1 MKFTPQQQAAINAP
15 HDRSAIVTAAAG
27 SGKTTLLVERMIRL
41 LSDKSLEIHGDS
53 LAVMTFTRNA
63 AASLR
68 KKLIGKL
75 SERIKAIRA
84 EGDPDGVADMLSERL
99 FELRSAAIGT
109 IDSFCINILRENA
122 QIFNLPVG
130 FTVAGSAKL
139 FSMKNAAMQKTM
151 QMFYSDDFFS
161 QEERGALFYT
171 FSFESDDALREAI
184 SDIAEKVSSY
194 ADGDTWLEKCAE
206 RYKSLD
212 TLLERPIRADIARI
226 GAVIA
231 ECADIPAGYADIIE
245 SYEEEKKA
253 DPAVAQQMRDYA
265 QGDLDYLSRV
275 RSAYEALCEAPC
287 AENLGK
293 FYEQALRLNPC
304 AFPKNENR
312 SKAHT
317 QIGKLVKCFTL
328 PKSLTQNV
336 FVYEEEQR
344 ILPQQRLTVAA
355 LTRLVRTYLDEY
367 RSIMH
372 TKGCLDFAECEYLL
386 LKKLRTDEVF
396 RSQLSERFSCI
407 IVDEFQDSNDIQA
420 EIFRLIAN
428 GKNNLFYVG
437 DVKQSIYAFRGGNPK
452 IMERLCSTPKRLSP
466 APAAKPAAI
475 KGDPARYVREHPSFR
490 VIPLNKNFRSR
501 AAVID
506 SVNAV
511 FSGVMTR
518 RYGGVDYAAGSQLEL
533 GAACPELSDPQGYL
547 TEIDLLRCGD
557 STDDDSNVKTLCQAR
572 YVAGRIK
579 QMLDTGFQVTDGDG
593 MRPAKPSDFGIL
605 LPKNNHMTIYR
616 DALSELGIP
625 SVIPKSGS
633 FLQSEEILLLLDL
646 LTVIDDPMR
655 DEELI
660 RVLMSPVFDMSAEE
674 AAQLRL
680 GILGLPLDG
689 IGEDLSPV
697 ARYVRGRSLYG
708 CVTFC
713 LRELSCENGSD
724 ELKELCERLREKGV
738 KRAVSPLLQKFS
750 EKLQALRFFMSS
762 SSIDALI
769 TKVCDETE
777 LYSLICTYE
786 GSRQRLANIRLLIK
800 YAEDFEA
807 SDGGTLSDFL
817 RFISKLD
824 SRTLDAAGAPENASS
839 SVKLMTFHG
848 SKGLEMPVC
857 FLSDLESRINISESN
872 GQYLL
877 SHDDGI
883 TLRYVDISV
892 RYQAETFAYGYH
904 KKQITERICGEQLRL
919 LYVALTRAQDKL
931 IVTSIYNSKAAGL
944 KAKLDTPV
952 GIVDGIVPI
961 KWLTRSL
968 LRNTD
973 GSVLKDIDKS
983 ESTLSQIAIGSHTL
997 MQLITEDAGLMDE
1010 VFSDERDEREAEH
1023 EAACEEITAYPAL
1036 AEQITAQLRQQ
1047 YPYAPETTLQ
1057 AKYTV
1062 TELAHSAD
1070 PNAMMVYLN
1079 MPSFARGNAPTGKEV
1094 GDSYHH
1100 FMEHCPLE
1108 RFTQGVTQ
1116 DMIAQTVD
1124 ELCDSGL
1131 LTVAEGDILHSPRR
1145 GCIKNLCAFF
1155 ESALGR
1161 RTLANTSMVF
1171 RETPFYAELPAQK
1184 LGLSGERLVCIQ
1196 GRTDMYFVENGG
1208 IILVDYKSDTQENL
1222 EKELDSYCRQL
1233 ESYMEILPQ
1242 VTGLPVRELYIY
1254 SFSLGREIDVL
1265 SYLRSHKEKGQT

>member
-41 LSDKSLEIHGDS
+41 LSDKKLDIHGDS

-68 KKLIGKL
+68 KKLINKL

-84 EGDPDGVADMLSERL
+84 EGDPDDIADMLSERL

-109 IDSFCINILRENA
+109 IDSFCISILRENA
-122 QIFNLPVG
+122 QVFNLPVG
-130 FTVAGSAKL
+130 FSIAGSAKL
-139 FSMKNAAMQKTM
+139 FSMKNAAMQRVM
-151 QMFYSDDFFS
+151 QMFYSDEFFS
-161 QEERGALFYT
+161 PEERAAVFYS
-171 FSFESDDALREAI
+171 FSFENDDSLREAI

-194 ADGDTWLEKCAE
+194 ADRDEWLDKCVERYSSLDALLEK
-206 RYKSLD
+206 
-212 TLLERPIRADIARI
+212 PIKAAITRI

-231 ECADIPAGYADIIE
+231 ECGKIPEEYPAIIQAY
-245 SYEEEKKA
+245 SAEKKA
-253 DPAVAQQMRDYA
+253 DPAIEQQMREYA

-275 RSAYEALCEAPC
+275 KAAYSALCTAPC
-287 AENLGK
+287 AESLGEL
-293 FYEQALRLNPC
+293 YAQAMKLNPC
-304 AFPKNENR
+304 ALPKNENK
-312 SKAHT
+312 SKAHG
-317 QIGKLVKCFTL
+317 QLARLAKLFTL
-328 PKSLTQNV
+328 PKTLAGEA
-336 FVYEEEQR
+336 FIYEEEQR
-344 ILPQQRLTVAA
+344 ILPQQQLTIKA

-386 LKKLRTDEVF
+386 LSKLRTDEEF
-396 RSQLSERFSCI
+396 RSQLSARFSCV

-420 EIFRLIAN
+420 EIFRFIAN
-428 GKNNLFYVG
+428 GKNDLFYVG

-452 IMERLCSTPKRLSP
+452 IMERLCAAPKRLSP

-475 KGDPARYVREHPSFR
+475 KGDPARYVREHPTFS

-506 SVNAV
+506 CVNAV

-518 RYGGVDYAAGSQLEL
+518 RYGGVEYAAGSQLEL
-533 GAACPELSDPQGYL
+533 GASCPELSSPQDYL
-547 TEIDLLRCGD
+547 SEIDLLRCD
-557 STDDDSNVKTLCQAR
+557 AESDDDSSAKTLCQAR

-579 QMLDTGFQVTDGDG
+579 KMLDGGFLVTSGDE

-605 LPKNNHMTIYR
+605 LPKNSHMTIYR

-625 SVIPKSGS
+625 SVVPKSGS
-633 FLQSEEILLLLDL
+633 FLQSEEISLLLDL

-680 GILGLPLDG
+680 GILGLPLDD
-689 IGEDLSPV
+689 IAEDLSPI
-697 ARYVRGRSLYG
+697 ARHVRGRSLYG

-713 LRELSCENGSD
+713 LRELSDENGSD
-724 ELKELCERLREKGV
+724 ELRELCGRLQKNGV
-738 KRAVSPLLQKFS
+738 KREINPVLREFN
-750 EKLQALRFFMSS
+750 EKLRALRFFMSG

-839 SVKLMTFHG
+839 AVRLMTFHG

-857 FLSDLESRINISESN
+857 FLSDMESRINTAEAS
-872 GQYLL
+872 GAYLI

-883 TLRYVDISV
+883 TLRYIDISE
-892 RYQAETFAYGYH
+892 RYQTDTFAYKYH
-904 KKQITERICGEQLRL
+904 QRQIIERICGEQLRL

-931 IVTSIYNSKAAGL
+931 IVTSIYNSKAVGL
-944 KAKLDTPV
+944 KAKFDTPAD
-952 GIVDGIVPI
+952 IVDGVIPI
-961 KWLTRSL
+961 KWLARSL
-968 LRNTD
+968 LRGTD
-973 GSVLKDIDKS
+973 GSTLKEIDS
-983 ESTLSQIAIGSHTL
+983 SDAVLSQIAIGSHTL
-997 MQLITEDAGLMDE
+997 MQFISEDAE
-1010 VFSDERDEREAEH
+1010 VISQIISDENES
-1023 EAACEEITAYPAL
+1023 EAALEADCEDVRADPDL
-1036 AEQITAQLRQQ
+1036 VEQITAQLQQ
-1047 YPYAPETTLQ
+1047 EYPHAQETTLQ

-1079 MPSFARGNAPTGKEV
+1079 MPSFARGSAPTGKEV
-1094 GDSYHH
+1094 GDAYHH

-1108 RFTQGVTQ
+1108 RFAQGVTQ
-1116 DMIAQTVD
+1116 DDIAQTID
-1124 ELCDSGL
+1124 ELCDKGL
-1131 LTVAEGDILHSPRR
+1131 LTAAEGDILHSARR

-1155 ESALGR
+1155 ESPLGKRALS
-1161 RTLANTSMVF
+1161 NTSAVF
-1171 RETPFYAELPAQK
+1171 CETPFYAELPAQK

-1208 IILVDYKSDTQENL
+1208 IILVDYKSDTKENL

-1233 ESYMEILPQ
+1233 SSYMEILPQ

-1254 SFSLGREIDVL
+1254 SFSLGETIDVTE
-1265 SYLRSHKEKGQT
+1265 YLQTHEKKGQT

>member
-1 MKFTPQQQAAINAP
+1 MNFTPQQKAAINAP

-41 LSDKSLEIHGDS
+41 LSDKELDIHGDS

-75 SERIKAIRA
+75 SERVKAIRA
-84 EGDPDGVADMLSERL
+84 AGDPDGIADTLSERL

-109 IDSFCINILRENA
+109 IDSFCISILRENA
-122 QIFNLPVG
+122 QVFNLPVG
-130 FTVAGSAKL
+130 FSIAGSAKL

-151 QMFYSDDFFS
+151 QQLYSDDFFS
-161 QEERGALFYT
+161 AEERAAVFYT
-171 FSFESDDALREAI
+171 FSFENDDALRDAI
-184 SDIAEKVSSY
+184 TDIAEKVSGY
-194 ADGDTWLEKCAE
+194 ADRDTWLDECAE
-206 RYKSLD
+206 RYSSLD
-212 TLLERPIRADIARI
+212 ALLEKPIKAAVALI
-226 GAVIA
+226 GAAIA
-231 ECADIPAGYADIIE
+231 ECESIPAEYADTIKAYE
-245 SYEEEKKA
+245 SEKKA
-253 DPAVAQQMRDYA
+253 DPAIAQQMRDYA
-265 QGDLDYLSRV
+265 AGDLDYLTRV
-275 RSAYEALCEAPC
+275 KSAYKTLCKTPS
-287 AENLGK
+287 AENLAEL
-293 FYEQALRLNPC
+293 YAQAMQLNPC
-304 AFPKNENR
+304 PLPKKENR

-317 QIGKLVKCFTL
+317 QLTKQAKRFTL
-328 PKSLTQNV
+328 PKAFTDNI
-336 FVYEEEQR
+336 FVCDEEQR
-344 ILPQQRLTVAA
+344 ILSQQQMTIKS
-355 LTRLVRTYLDEY
+355 LTRLVRAYLDEY

-386 LKKLRTDEVF
+386 LSKLRTDEVF
-396 RSQLSERFSCI
+396 RGQLSARFSCV

-428 GKNNLFYVG
+428 GKNDLFYVG

-466 APAAKPAAI
+466 APAVKPTAI
-475 KGDPARYVREHPSFR
+475 KGDPARYVRENPAFS

-533 GAACPELSDPQGYL
+533 GAACPQLSNPQDYR
-547 TEIDLLRCGD
+547 TEINLLRCADG
-557 STDDDSNVKTLCQAR
+557 TDDDSSVKTLCQAR

-579 QMLDTGFQVTDGDG
+579 EMLDTGFQVTDGDV

-616 DALSELGIP
+616 DALAEFGIP

-633 FLQSEEILLLLDL
+633 FLQSEEISLLLDL

-680 GILGLPLDG
+680 GILGLPLDD
-689 IGEDLSPV
+689 IGEDLSPI
-697 ARYVRGRSLYG
+697 ARHVRGRSLYG

-713 LRELSCENGSD
+713 SRELTCENGSD
-724 ELKELCERLREKGV
+724 ELKALCERLREKGV
-738 KRAVSPLLQKFS
+738 KRAVSPLLQDFN
-750 EKLQALRFFMSS
+750 EKLQALRFFMSG

-769 TKVCDETE
+769 TKVCDDTE
-777 LYSLICTYE
+777 LYNIICTYE

-839 SVKLMTFHG
+839 AVRLMTFHG

-857 FLSDLESRINISESN
+857 FLSDLESRINISESS
-872 GQYLL
+872 GQYLI

-883 TLRYVDISV
+883 SLRFVNISE
-892 RYQAETFAYGYH
+892 RYQTDTFAYKYH
-904 KKQITERICGEQLRL
+904 QNRIKKRIYGEQLRL

-944 KAKLDTPV
+944 KAKLDSPEA
-952 GIVDGIVPI
+952 IVDGIVPI

-968 LRNTD
+968 LRDTD
-973 GSVLKDIDKS
+973 GAALKDIDNS
-983 ESTLSQIAIGSHTL
+983 EATLSQIAIGSHTL
-997 MQLITEDAGLMDE
+997 IQLITEDEALIPEDVCEDE
-1010 VFSDERDEREAEH
+1010 EERESSH
-1023 EAACEEITAYPAL
+1023 EEEITADPAL
-1036 AEQITAQLRQQ
+1036 VEQITAQLKQV
-1047 YPYAPETTLQ
+1047 YPHAQETTLQ

-1079 MPSFARGNAPTGKEV
+1079 MPSFARGNSPTGKEV
-1094 GDSYHH
+1094 GDAYHH

-1108 RFTQGVTQ
+1108 RFTQGASQ
-1116 DMIAQTVD
+1116 DMIAQTID

-1131 LTVAEGDILHSPRR
+1131 LTAAEGDILHSARR

-1155 ESALGR
+1155 ESAIGKR
-1161 RTLANTSMVF
+1161 ALANVSAVF

-1184 LGLSGERLVCIQ
+1184 LGLTGERLVCIQ

-1208 IILVDYKSDTQENL
+1208 ITLIDYKSDTQENL

-1254 SFSLGREIDVL
+1254 SFSLGKEIDVL
-1265 SYLRSHKEKGQT
+1265 SYLCSHEKKGQT